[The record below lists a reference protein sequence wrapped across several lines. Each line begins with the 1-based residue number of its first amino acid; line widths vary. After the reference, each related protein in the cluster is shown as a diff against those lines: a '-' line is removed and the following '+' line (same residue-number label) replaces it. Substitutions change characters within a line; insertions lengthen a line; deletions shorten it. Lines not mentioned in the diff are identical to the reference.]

1 VDAGLAAVIGAGIG
15 GATAIVGSFATTVLS
30 ARATRSQWR
39 RSQAADGYANSLR
52 YLTRAVAVRSRFT
65 SRGRAVLSK
74 DDVHQFFVDL
84 ADAEH
89 SLAIAAAFSGLRARP
104 LMLTALGD
112 LSRRKTR
119 RPSSMKPVTSSPSCG
134 ESRRRWRCAPLPT

>member
-1 VDAGLAAVIGAGIG
+1 MDAGLAAVIGAGIG

-89 SLAIAAAFSGLRARP
+89 SLAIAAAFSGLRAPPHAHRP
-104 LMLTALGD
+104 GRPEPDSAGLHERARHA
-112 LSRRKTR
+112 RRLR
-119 RPSSMKPVTSSPSCG
+119 VAVGWRP
-134 ESRRRWRCAPLPT
+134 